1 MDVCAPTGRPGA
13 ASGSGLVLTGARP
26 VYVDPVYD
34 DQNRH
39 RGPADGDG
47 DAPREQL
54 TTEAVDDLE
63 QLTAAGVMV
72 EGAADETLAQFRVAG

>member
-1 MDVCAPTGRPGA
+1 METVM
-13 ASGSGLVLTGARP
+13 L
-26 VYVDPVYD
+26 
-34 DQNRH
+34 
-39 RGPADGDG
+39 
-47 DAPREQL
+47 PREQL